1 MANINGTVQDQTL
14 TSKTSTQL
22 AQMHG
27 TSPDPF
33 QFRRG
38 DGLEWSVN
46 MMLACSGR
54 DEVTDYLQAKV
65 KELRGQGF

>member
-38 DGLEWSVN
+38 DGLERSVN
-46 MMLACSGR
+46 MSTR
-54 DEVTDYLQAKV
+54 EKS
-65 KELRGQGF
+65 LRVNASASLIQM